1 MGMHTGLHLKQVRA
15 RDGGL
20 RHPDQ
25 SAFVLLLV
33 LMLTAVLGGAVLA
46 TQLMVQQRLHAAAHR
61 NQRYQRRVAADAAVR
76 QVLAMNRIADGTTT
90 QAVVMVPL
98 PDPSRVT
105 IDWEPAPASAATMP
119 HTWRITAKINGGN
132 DDDAMDYT
140 VRRDGDR
147 WRMERW

>member
-1 MGMHTGLHLKQVRA
+1 MGMHTGLHLKRVRP
-15 RDGGL
+15 RGGDL
-20 RHPDQ
+20 RHPGQ

-46 TQLMVQQRLHAAAHR
+46 TQLMVQQRLHAATHR

-76 QVLAMNRIADGTTT
+76 QVLAMNRIGDETIT

-98 PDPSRVT
+98 PDPSLIT
-105 IDWEPAPASAATMP
+105 IDWEPVPTSAVTRP
-119 HTWRITAKINGGN
+119 HTWRITAKISGGN